1 MALNPEKNI
10 NAMFVSGNYQKI
22 NFFLVISLGITILM
36 ISAAVYLFII
46 KESFGVFP
54 LADLVPSE
62 KSFQNFFVKKIKI
75 AVLYSGFTYEKISTK
90 SSILKDDIK
99 LWGKILRKINL
110 EYDIINDETIEK
122 GNHLHYSVIILPNSL
137 FLTSLEAEQL
147 KKFKRIGGSIFA
159 SGETR
164 ILLNDGTIAG
174 RLFPPE
180 IFELSFYEGSA
191 QTDSIKLNFTEQISV
206 FRGGMPLTSGIP
218 AGYRMKISGE
228 NLIKAKLTHAEN
240 IFQIASAECTKNT
253 GDFFCTAAYGIH
265 EKGRFIWTGFNIN
278 SIKLSDDRIVFE
290 KFLSNS
296 VNWLLH
302 KPISCI
308 KDYPAGYDAAA
319 VIAPVLSDSIKNIYD
334 VLKILS
340 RENIKAS
347 FFIDPETSV
356 ENLAL
361 AANLHKYGEIGVYF
375 KDRRIYPELID
386 TLRESKSIIEQIAG
400 DKCRGCTFFQGTN
413 IDQASEIA
421 GKAEFDY
428 LLSEPSGGYNPKY
441 LVQAKGRKIAV
452 FESSLNNYISD
463 DSGINQ
469 ELNAYKDDI
478 DSILNLNGL
487 YVFRF
492 SIDNIYRIKILE
504 KVVRYMKEKN
514 FRITT
519 FSEIQGR
526 FYQMQNLEISEEHK
540 GKSRIFLH
548 ISNSG
553 KNMVNEA
560 VLDIDLNETS
570 GINGIY
576 IIPEF
581 VASRKIKSVDFN
593 SRGFLNLV
601 FENLKPGESLS
612 YFIDYDIGNI

>member
-1 MALNPEKNI
+1 VALNPEKNI
-10 NAMFVSGNYQKI
+10 NALSAASNHQKI
-22 NFFLVISLGITILM
+22 NFFLVISFGFTILM

-46 KESFGVFP
+46 KESFGAFP
-54 LADLVPSE
+54 IADLVPSE
-62 KSFQNFFVKKIKI
+62 KSFQNFFDKKIKI
-75 AVLYSGFTYEKISTK
+75 AVLYSGYTNEKIFTK
-90 SSILKDDIK
+90 SSILKDDIN
-99 LWGKILRKINL
+99 LWGKLLRKINFD
-110 EYDIINDETIEK
+110 YDIINDETIEK

-137 FLTSLEAEQL
+137 FLTRLETEQL
-147 KKFKRIGGSIFA
+147 KKFIRTGGSIFA
-159 SGETR
+159 SGEAR
-164 ILLNDGTIAG
+164 ILLNDGTIPG
-174 RLFPPE
+174 RLFPPN
-180 IFELSFYEGSA
+180 IFDLSFSDDSI
-191 QTDSIKLNFTEQISV
+191 QTDSLKNFPDKISV

-218 AGYRMKISGE
+218 AGYRLKISGE
-228 NLIKAKLTHAEN
+228 NLIKAKLTHTEN
-240 IFQIASAECTKNT
+240 IFQIISNERIKNT
-253 GDFFCTAAYGIH
+253 DDFYCTAAYGIY
-265 EKGRFIWTGFNIN
+265 EKGRFIWIGFSIN
-278 SIKLSDDRIVFE
+278 SIKLSEDRTVFE

-334 VLKILS
+334 VLMILS
-340 RENIKAS
+340 SENIKAS

-375 KDRRIYPELID
+375 KDRGIYPELKD
-386 TLRESKSIIEQIAG
+386 TLRKSKRIIELIAE
-400 DKCRGCTFFQGTN
+400 DKCRGCTFFPGTD
-413 IDQASEIA
+413 IDQASETA
-421 GKAEFDY
+421 GNAEFDY
-428 LLSEPSGGYNPKY
+428 LLTEPSGGYNPKY
-441 LVQAKGRKIAV
+441 LVHAKGRKVAV
-452 FESSLNNYISD
+452 FESSLDNYTSA
-463 DSGINQ
+463 DSGSNQ

-478 DSILNLNGL
+478 DSILHLNGL

-492 SIDNIYRIKILE
+492 SIDSIYRIKTLE
-504 KVVRYMKEKN
+504 KVVRYLKEKN

-519 FSEIQGR
+519 FSEIQER

-540 GKSRIFLH
+540 GGRRIFLH

-553 KNMVNEA
+553 NNTVNEA
-560 VLDIDLNETS
+560 VLYIDLNETS

-581 VASRKIKSVDFN
+581 AASRKIKTVDFN
-593 SRGFLNLV
+593 SGGILSLV
-601 FENLKPGESLS
+601 FENLKPGESRS